1 MIENTIHR
9 TVEEIEMIGVHL
21 VEIEEI
27 AVTELIEATEEIE
40 EIAVTE

>member
-21 VEIEEI
+21 VETEEI
-27 AVTELIEATEEIE
+27 AVTE
-40 EIAVTE
+40 